1 MITTCEYT
9 IVNDK
14 IVPVYNDLVHECK
27 YYIDERGYTRL
38 VEDKVM
44 TLDEAMDKYP
54 EEFI

>member
-9 IVNDK
+9 VVKDK
-14 IVPVYNDLVHECK
+14 VVPVYNDLVHECK
-27 YYIDERGYTRL
+27 CYIDERGYTRL

-44 TLDEAMDKYP
+44 TLDEAMEKYP

>member
-9 IVNDK
+9 VVNGR
-14 IVPVYNDLVHECK
+14 IVPVYNDPVHECK
-27 YYIDERGYTRL
+27 CYIDERGYTRL

>member
-1 MITTCEYT
+1 MITACEYT
-9 IVNDK
+9 IVNGK

-27 YYIDERGYTRL
+27 CYIDERGYTRL

-44 TLDEAMDKYP
+44 PLDEVMEKYP